1 MRGLIAALS
10 LMALSGCLTSGA
22 PTVSG
27 TRDAS
32 VAMSSIATL
41 DPMKFSGRWYEVE
54 AFVPDGASCVLGA
67 VTFTV
72 QKNGDLMVTEGPC
85 ADGAPRQGLA
95 RRIGPGRY
103 AFDGDEL
110 WVLWVD
116 AEYHVAVIGAPRDPH
131 MCCRARC
138 RFPRTGSRQSMAS
151 CPGMAMISVVCVRR
165 GGAEPGRADRNV
177 TVTTLDV
184 LQNNF

>member
-72 QKNGDLMVTEGPC
+72 QKSGDLMVTEGPC

-103 AFDGDEL
+103 AFAGDEL

-116 AEYHVAVIGAPRDPH
+116 AEYHVAVIGAPSGPAH
-131 MCCRARC
+131 VL
-138 RFPRTGSRQSMAS
+138 SREMSL
-151 CPGMAMISVVCVRR
+151 P
-165 GGAEPGRADRNV
+165 ADRQQAVHGILSWNGYDISR
-177 TVTTLDV
+177 LRPARRR
-184 LQNNF
+184 